1 MPAIR
6 LDSLGDP
13 RLADYRALRDP
24 ELLRTRNLFVAEGR
38 LVVER
43 LLAMRRY
50 AIRSLLLSDAA
61 YAALAP
67 SLAQEPQP
75 EAFSPQPPGPSVPP
89 IYLCRRADFFGL
101 TGMDIHRGCLALVER
116 PRLSSVD
123 EIIERA
129 MTVIVLEAVAN
140 PDNVGGIFR
149 NAAAFGVDAVLL
161 SPTSSDPLY
170 RKAIR
175 TSMAATLEVPF
186 ARVTPW
192 PGGLMALR
200 HRRFEIA
207 ALTPREPSLTL
218 DNYAVSPGPRRLAL
232 VLGAEGAGLS
242 AEVQSLADVRIRIP
256 VSARVDSLNVT
267 VAAGIALARLG
278 ARPGRGGL
286 GGAD

>member
-1 MPAIR
+1 MPVIR
-6 LDSLGDP
+6 LASLDDP
-13 RLADYRALRDP
+13 RLADYHALRDP

-43 LLAMRRY
+43 LLAMHHY
-50 AIRSLLLSDAA
+50 VIRSLLLSDAA
-61 YAALAP
+61 YAALGPA
-67 SLAQEPQP
+67 LAQARPRQVSLQPQ
-75 EAFSPQPPGPSVPP
+75 ASAPPPM
-89 IYLCRRADFFGL
+89 YLCRRADFLGL

-116 PRLSSVD
+116 PRLFTVD
-123 EIIERA
+123 EIIEGA
-129 MTVIVLEAVAN
+129 ATVIVLEAVAN

-175 TSMAATLEVPF
+175 TSMAATLDVPF

-192 PGGLMALR
+192 PGGLVALR
-200 HRRFEIA
+200 DRGFELA
-207 ALTPREPSLTL
+207 ALTLRERSQTL
-218 DNYAVSPGPRRLAL
+218 DDYVAGPAPSRLAL
-232 VLGAEGAGLS
+232 LVGAEGAGLS
-242 AEVQSLADVRIRIP
+242 AEVESLADVRIRIP

-278 ARPGRGGL
+278 ARPRRAGL